1 MYRFTSFCFVTLP
14 LWPTR
19 YINFFEPFHFTVGEQ
34 LVVPIGVTH
43 ISLPL
48 QEIQSREWEER
59 EQTNKTLRVNSI
71 AEGELCN
78 IVHVQTNASVDS
90 SETSTKLLECRLIL
104 TRSSFTGLDPLSCR
118 LVSLLSRVNCFCPS
132 SLANS
137 SSSSFS
143 QLSSR
148 VPLPLPV
155 TPRSQVQNPLSG
167 FAPKQ
172 TRESSA

>member
-1 MYRFTSFCFVTLP
+1 MLHVPITTKVSITLVTLP
-14 LWPTR
+14 PLGP
-19 YINFFEPFHFTVGEQ
+19 Q
-34 LVVPIGVTH
+34 LHQLLRT
-43 ISLPL
+43 ISLL
-48 QEIQSREWEER
+48 YGRWSTSGSDRGNAHFFTATSNTIEGTGEKRTN
-59 EQTNKTLRVNSI
+59 EQTLGVNSS

-118 LVSLLSRVNCFCPS
+118 LVFLLSRVDCFCPS
-132 SLANS
+132 SLANC

-148 VPLPLPV
+148 VPL
-155 TPRSQVQNPLSG
+155 
-167 FAPKQ
+167 
-172 TRESSA
+172 